1 MNGGE
6 GNVTIGKTEII
17 TLLNNVAL
25 LLIMSVAYE
34 ATNLLAPKHR
44 KLKPWITGVVLAGT
58 CVVIMNLPFTLKPGL
73 VYDTRSILI
82 SVTGLMFG
90 WIPTILTSVTA
101 ILLRIG
107 TGGIGMPSGIAVI
120 LSSAAIGLG
129 WRYYLYPK
137 TKSGRYLS
145 AFLMGIVVHVAMLM
159 STLLLPYPENFMVIR
174 TIALP
179 VLTIYPAGSILLSV
193 LLIQQ
198 QDFKGIQDQLAQS
211 QERFKALFEKA
222 PLGYQSLDS
231 NGHFLEVNQQWLD
244 LLGYSK
250 EEVLGKWFGD
260 FVAPEYRDAFRQ
272 RFPIFKERGQIH
284 SEFQMIHKDG
294 NPVFIAFDGRIG
306 YGADGEFLQ
315 THCILK
321 DISSEKKM
329 GDDLRVSEEKYRR
342 LFETMAL
349 GVVYQ
354 AKDGSIISVNPAA
367 ERILGRTFEEMRGRT
382 SGSPIWKIVKEDGT
396 ATTESDHPAII
407 ALRTGKPCGPTV
419 FGVYNPKLADFV
431 WISINA
437 TPLFRPG
444 DTTPNQAYT
453 TFQDV
458 SAERKA
464 NRNYYLLFQE
474 MVDAFALHEIICDE
488 NDKPVDYR
496 FLAVNSAFEKM
507 TGLSAS
513 KIIGKTVLEILPGTE
528 PYWIETYGR
537 VAMSGEPIAFE
548 NYSSTTGKHFV
559 VSAYQPAPRQF
570 ACTFSDVTMRVNAEK
585 EAKWIMSRLRGLLEN
600 SPTPI
605 MIIDEDGNLIEVS
618 SSAENLIDHCVPA
631 EDGSITR
638 CAPSI
643 IRKKIQTA
651 LQQSDQD
658 MIIRDLDVFENANE
672 KKYYESRL
680 FPILA
685 PNQQK
690 RLFGYLAV
698 DVTER
703 ISAEEAL
710 KNSEE
715 KYSTYINSAPFGIFV
730 VNEKGEYIDTNPY
743 ASKITGYD
751 RERLLKMSIQDITAQ
766 ESMKDAI
773 QGFHSLKQSNT
784 LDTELQF
791 VRADG
796 MRRWWTV
803 TATKLSGGRYLG
815 FSTDITDRK
824 NAEEELIFLSNRD
837 FLTGLY
843 NRRYFESE
851 LKRVDANSHVPI
863 SIIMGDI
870 NGVKLIND
878 AFGHAEGD
886 RLIIESA
893 RIISS
898 CCRENDTLAR
908 IGGDEFGLIMPNTD
922 SATALKVL
930 MGIQS
935 ALKSYDLSE
944 KNDLFQHSVSLGFGT
959 KKTPNEDIIQI
970 IKIAE
975 EYMYQRKLLEHNSSH
990 SAIISSIK
998 ATMFEKSHET
1008 EEHAER
1014 LVILSKLIANGMNLA
1029 QKDRDRLELLATL
1042 HDIGKVG
1049 ISDRILSK
1057 PGKLTDEE
1065 WVEMKRHP
1073 EIGYRI
1079 AMSSPE
1085 LIPVAEG
1092 ILCHQERWD
1101 GTGYPQGLRGENI
1114 PLLSRI
1120 IAVVDAYD
1128 AMTQDRPYRAAM
1140 SHEAAIAEIERNA
1153 GTQFD
1158 PQVTQIFAQQVR
1170 TAEPFKANMGI

>member
-1 MNGGE
+1 MS
-6 GNVTIGKTEII
+6 IGKTEIF
-17 TLLNNVAL
+17 TLLNNIAL

-34 ATNLLAPKHR
+34 STNLLPDKYR
-44 KLKPWITGVVLAGT
+44 KLKPWITGATLAGA
-58 CVVIMNLPFTLKPGL
+58 CVVIMNLPFTLQPGL

-82 SVTGLMFG
+82 SVTALMFG
-90 WIPTILTSVTA
+90 WIPTIMISITA
-101 ILLRIG
+101 IVLRVI
-107 TGGIGMPSGIAVI
+107 TGGIGTLSGVAVI

-129 WRYYLYPK
+129 WRYYVYPK
-137 TKSGRYLS
+137 TRIRRYLS
-145 AFLMGIVVHVAMLM
+145 AFFMGVVVHIAMLIC
-159 STLLLPYPENFMVIR
+159 TLLLPYPQNIAVIR

-193 LLIQQ
+193 LLIRQ

-231 NGHFLEVNQQWLD
+231 NGYFIEVNQQWLD

-250 EEVLGKWFGD
+250 EEVLDKWFGD
-260 FVAPEYRDAFRQ
+260 FLAPAYRDAFRQ
-272 RFPIFKERGQIH
+272 RFPVFKERGRIH
-284 SEFQMIHKDG
+284 SEFQMIHKNGD
-294 NPVFIAFDGRIG
+294 PVFIAFDGRIG
-306 YGADGEFLQ
+306 YDANGEFLQ

-329 GDDLRVSEEKYRR
+329 GDDLRISEEKHRR

-354 AKDGSIISVNPAA
+354 ANDGSIISANPAA
-367 ERILGRTFEEMRGRT
+367 ERILGRTFEQMRGRT
-382 SGSPIWKIVKEDGT
+382 SGSPIWDIIKEDGT
-396 ATTESDHPAII
+396 AATESDHPAMI
-407 ALRTGKPCGPTV
+407 AIKTGKPFGPIV
-419 FGVYNPKLADFV
+419 FGVFNPKIADYV

-437 TPLFRPG
+437 VPLFRPG
-444 DTTPNQAYT
+444 DATPNQAYT
-453 TFQDV
+453 TFQDI

-474 MVDAFALHEIICDE
+474 MVDAFALHEIVCDGAG
-488 NDKPVDYR
+488 KPIDYR

-507 TGLSAS
+507 TGLLAS
-513 KIIGKTVLEILPGTE
+513 DIIGKTVLEVMPGTE

-537 VAMSGEPIAFE
+537 VALSGEPIAFE
-548 NYSSTTGKHFV
+548 NFSSATGKHFV

-570 ACTFSDVTMRVNAEK
+570 ACTFSDITMRVNAEK

-605 MIIDEDGNLIEVS
+605 MIIDEDGDLIESS
-618 SSAENLIDHCVPA
+618 SSAESLIEHRVSA
-631 EDGSITR
+631 EDGAVVR
-638 CAPSI
+638 CAPAI
-643 IRKKIQTA
+643 IQTKITLA
-651 LQQSDQD
+651 LRQPDRNGV
-658 MIIRDLDVFENANE
+658 IRDLDVFELE
-672 KKYYESRL
+672 KDKKYYESRL
-680 FPILA
+680 FPIFA

-703 ISAEEAL
+703 ISAEQAL

-730 VNEKGEYIDTNPY
+730 VNEKGEYIDVNPS

-751 RERLLKMSIQDITAQ
+751 REHLLEMSIQDITAK
-766 ESMKDAI
+766 ESMQDAI
-773 QGFHSLKQSNT
+773 QGFYALKESGS

-791 VRADG
+791 IRADG
-796 MRRWWTV
+796 TRRWWTV
-803 TATKLSGGRYLG
+803 TATKLLGGRYLG

-851 LKRVDANSHVPI
+851 LKRVDANSRVPI
-863 SIIMGDI
+863 SIIIGDI

-893 RIISS
+893 RIIRS
-898 CCRENDTLAR
+898 CCRANDTLAR

-930 MGIQS
+930 TGIQS
-935 ALKSYDLSE
+935 ALKSFDLSE
-944 KNDLFQHSVSLGFGT
+944 KNDRFQHSVSLGFGT
-959 KKTPNEDIIQI
+959 KKTLNEDIIQI

-975 EYMYQRKLLEHNSSH
+975 EYMYQRKLLEHTSSH

-1057 PGKLTDEE
+1057 PSKLNDEE

-1101 GTGYPQGLRGENI
+1101 GTGYPQGLKGENI

-1128 AMTQDRPYRAAM
+1128 AMTQDRPYRTAM
-1140 SHEAAIAEIERNA
+1140 THADAIAEIERNA
-1153 GTQFD
+1153 GVQFD
-1158 PQVTQIFAQQVR
+1158 PRVVQIFVQQVR
-1170 TAEPFKANMGI
+1170 TAEPFKANAGS